1 MKKAVSLLCALTL
14 VISSF
19 VGCAGSTRGEAS
31 SAAAPAST
39 ASQTSGGGEKKVL
52 KVAALESAYGAD
64 MWKEVSAAFEKLNPD
79 VKVELTTDKNIEDV
93 ISPKMKAGD
102 YPDVVHLATGR
113 KLALTETMIKEK
125 GLADLTNVLGMQV
138 PGETGKVSDKLVPGC
153 TATSVT
159 NPSLDGRTYLMP
171 MFYGPCGLFYDA
183 GLFKAKGWEVPTT
196 WDEMWALGDK
206 AKADGISLFTYPTTG
221 YFDAF
226 FYALLDEIGGTDF
239 FNSAM
244 SYKEGIWKNPE
255 ATQAFQLVGKLA
267 TYTQPTTV
275 ANANDQ
281 NYKKNQQ
288 LILDDKA
295 LFMPNGTWVTGEM
308 KDAPRA
314 KNFEWGFMAL
324 PAVKD
329 GGDRYSFAFYE
340 QVWVPA
346 EAKNQDLA
354 KQFIAYLYSDE
365 AAAIFAKA
373 GAIQPIKGISSQL
386 TGENKLFYSIY
397 DNGAKSAMGGFAAT
411 NPVEGVSMSDTLF
424 GTVNSIVNKTKTVDQ
439 WQNEVEAAS
448 DKLRPALS

>member
-14 VISSF
+14 ALSSLT
-19 VGCAGSTRGEAS
+19 GCAGNSSNNAT
-31 SAAAPAST
+31 SAAP
-39 ASQTSGGGEKKVL
+39 QNSGSAEKKVL
-52 KVAALESAYGAD
+52 KVAALESAYGSE
-64 MWKEVSAAFEKLNPD
+64 MWKEVAAAFEKRNPN

-125 GLADLTNVLGMQV
+125 GLTDLSDILSMQI
-138 PGETGKVSDKLVPGC
+138 PGEDRKVVDKLVPGC
-153 TATSVT
+153 TQTRVT
-159 NPSLDGRTYLMP
+159 NPYSDGKMYLAP
-171 MFYGPCGLFYDA
+171 MFYSPCGLFYDA
-183 GLFKAKGWEVPTT
+183 GLFKAKGWEVPKT

-244 SYKEGIWKNPE
+244 SYKDGVWKSPE
-255 ATQAFQLVGKLA
+255 ATQAFQLVSKLA

-281 NYKKNQQ
+281 NFKKNQQ

-314 KNFEWGFMAL
+314 KNFQWGFMAL

-329 GGDRYSFAFYE
+329 GGDRYSFGFYE
-340 QVWVPA
+340 QIWIPSQ
-346 EAKNQDLA
+346 AKNQDLA

-365 AAAIFAKA
+365 AAEIFAKS
-373 GAIQPIKGISSQL
+373 GAVQPVKGISYKL
-386 TGENKLFYSIY
+386 TGENKMFYSIY
-397 DNGAKSAMGGFAAT
+397 DNGAKSALGGFAAT
-411 NPVEGVSMSDTLF
+411 DPVEGVNMNDTLF
-424 GTVNSIVNKTKTVDQ
+424 GTVNSIVNKSKTVDQ
-439 WQNEVEAAS
+439 WQDEVEAAS
-448 DKLRPALS
+448 DKLRAAMS